1 VAQFAVLA
9 LEDAHLNGRII
20 DIGGPEDLTNMD
32 VVGLYEKLAGRPAK
46 VSHVP
51 LAVLRVMYRVLRP
64 FHPGL
69 SQIMQF
75 SIYTD
80 TTDATFDPAQML
92 AAYPVK
98 PTRLADW
105 AAERL
110 EQGTAVPNL
119 AQA

>member
-1 VAQFAVLA
+1 
-9 LEDAHLNGRII
+9 
-20 DIGGPEDLTNMD
+20 
-32 VVGLYEKLAGRPAK
+32 
-46 VSHVP
+46 
-51 LAVLRVMYRVLRP
+51 
-64 FHPGL
+64 
-69 SQIMQF
+69 
-75 SIYTD
+75 
-80 TTDATFDPAQML
+80 ML